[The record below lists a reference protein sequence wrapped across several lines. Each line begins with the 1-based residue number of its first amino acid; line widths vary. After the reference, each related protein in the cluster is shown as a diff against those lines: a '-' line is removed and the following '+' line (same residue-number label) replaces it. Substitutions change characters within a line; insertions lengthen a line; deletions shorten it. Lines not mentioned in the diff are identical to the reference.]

1 MALASRHID
10 DSGMLRDFFA
20 AFEEAGNEQIG
31 LIGITQNDAGALR
44 GWDDAEA
51 VAFLFVGDRRIFP
64 DFGAWLFGR
73 FHSGAADGEI
83 GIIERAAAG
92 GARSQFG
99 AKTATASA
107 PRSGDAA
114 ERKYWSVVAV
124 GGNFFVV
131 TIGNRAGSVD

>member
-83 GIIERAAAG
+83 GITERAAGG
-92 GARSQFG
+92 GARGQFG
-99 AKTATASA
+99 AEPAPAPS
-107 PRSGDAA
+107 PRSGNSANGNDWYVA
-114 ERKYWSVVAV
+114 AV
-124 GGNFFVV
+124 GRKFFL
-131 TIGNRAGSVD
+131 